1 MFKEAH
7 KMEIREYL
15 LGSTALR
22 YLIDDN
28 QNIALQLLPKHLK
41 DQATAPW
48 ENPEEPFNPRRNYTH
63 NWEQGSLVHLH
74 LTHQHLTRPG
84 FSMHRAA
91 NSHELKFQ
99 DQTVIEKDGITV
111 INTTLKSAEG
121 YVVYHTITHRSGL
134 RGFEVQ
140 TVFANRS
147 SEAVTLDMLTSFVM
161 DGLSPFHNDDA
172 PNTYRLH
179 RFHAGWSLEG
189 KHVCLPI
196 EDLGLEKP
204 WISWLIADNS
214 ERFGSLGSYP
224 VERYFPTAVFED
236 TATGVLWSAQI
247 AHNATWQME
256 LGRIGDYMTLC
267 GGLGDREFCG
277 WKKTIAVGEAFAAPT
292 AYIAVATGDVD
303 DACAAVT
310 DMQKPAQKAYGE
322 VGLPTSF
329 NEYCA
334 TWGTPTQQKMMNF
347 CECLKEFGIK
357 YLVIDAGWCKAGNE
371 QAGNGEWLPDLSIF
385 PDMKAMNREIRK
397 NGMIPGIWFEFEATT
412 EGSELFEPAYDHMK
426 LKRDGL
432 VVKANGIRSFWDF
445 RRADVREHLY
455 KKVIAFLRE
464 YDFGYIKVD
473 YNANIGPHV
482 DGGDSEAEA
491 LREHLQAVREF
502 FEQMKREL
510 PDLVIE
516 NCASGGHRLE
526 PSMMGV
532 SAISSFSDAHESIE
546 IPYIAAN
553 LHRLMLPAQ
562 ELIWATLHGDD
573 SDDRLFYSLAA
584 TFLGRVCL
592 SGPMTELNTAQ
603 RAIVKAAMEFYGK
616 LTDVLLNGNSR
627 ICGNRGNNT
636 RHPTGTQ
643 VVVRRTD
650 KQILVIFHA
659 FDQPSG
665 DIEIDLGANAV
676 ITDRFGRT
684 NVTVKDG
691 KLIIHTMDSFTAG
704 AVLMDI

>member
-1 MFKEAH
+1 MEFKE
-7 KMEIREYL
+7 YV
-15 LGSTALR
+15 LGNTLVR
-22 YLIDDN
+22 YLIN
-28 QNIALQLLPKHLK
+28 AEQHIALQLLPATMKE
-41 DQATAPW
+41 ATATPW
-48 ENPEEPFNPRRNYTH
+48 ENPEEPFDPRRNYTH
-63 NWEQGSLVHLH
+63 NWELGSLVHFH
-74 LTHQHLTRPG
+74 LTHQQFTRPG
-84 FSMHRAA
+84 MTMQMAA
-91 NSHELKFQ
+91 NSHILRFE
-99 DQTVIEKDGITV
+99 DQTVTNNGAVTTIK
-111 INTTLKSAEG
+111 TTLKSAEG
-121 YVVYHTITHRSGL
+121 YTVYHTLSHHIGL

-140 TVFANRS
+140 TEFVNNS
-147 SEAVTLDMLTSFVM
+147 DNDTTIDMLTSFVL

-172 PNTYRLH
+172 PNTYRFH

-196 EDLGLEKP
+196 EEMGLEKP
-204 WISWLIADNS
+204 WISWLITDNN

-236 TATGVLWSAQI
+236 AASGVCWAAQV

-256 LGRIGDYMTLC
+256 LGRIGDYMTFC

-277 WKKTIAVGEAFAAPT
+277 WKKVIKVGESLKAPT
-292 AYIAVATGDVD
+292 AFIAVARGDVE

-310 DMQKPAQKAYGE
+310 DMQKPAQRAYGE
-322 VGLPTSF
+322 PGIPTSF

-334 TWGTPTQQKMMNF
+334 TWGTPTQEKMMNF
-347 CECLKEFGIK
+347 CACLKEFGIK

-371 QAGNGEWLPDLSIF
+371 QAGNGEWEPDTAIF
-385 PDMKAMNREIRK
+385 PDMKAMNRAIRE
-397 NGMIPGIWFEFEATT
+397 NGMIPGIWLEFECTT
-412 EGSELFEPAYDHMK
+412 AGSTFFEKEYDHMK
-426 LKRDGL
+426 LQRDGV

-482 DGGDSEAEA
+482 DGGDSDAEA
-491 LREHLQAVREF
+491 LREHLDGVREF
-502 FEQMKREL
+502 FRLMKEEL
-510 PDLVIE
+510 PELIIE

-532 SAISSFSDAHESIE
+532 SAVSSFSDAHESIE

-562 ELIWATLHGDD
+562 ELVWATLHGDD
-573 SDDRLFYSLAA
+573 SDDRLMYSLAA

-592 SGPMTELNTAQ
+592 SGPMHEMNTDQ
-603 RAIVKAAMEFYGK
+603 RAIVKAAMDFYAK
-616 LTDVLLNGNSR
+616 LTDVILNGDSR
-627 ICGNRGNNT
+627 IYGNRGNNT

-643 VVVRRTD
+643 IVVRRTAD
-650 KQILVIFHA
+650 EILVVSHA
-659 FDQPSG
+659 FEEPCTDE
-665 DIEIDLGANAV
+665 ITIDLGVNAV
-676 ITDRFGRT
+676 ITDRFGRSNAAIDNGILT
-684 NVTVKDG
+684 
-691 KLIIHTMDSFTAG
+691 IQPMDSFTAG
-704 AVLMDI
+704 AVLLKVN